1 MNALRKLIHHVF
13 GFTPESRSKANA
25 DKAANLPVCDADA
38 DLISRQ
44 YAANSTDADSC
55 ASAAD
60 AHPDERRA
68 RNLAKLEARKAEAA
82 AKHRATMATKP
93 GARS

>member
-25 DKAANLPVCDADA
+25 DQAANLP
-38 DLISRQ
+38 LGP
-44 YAANSTDADSC
+44 DADSVSFQSGTKL
-55 ASAAD
+55 ADSVSAASC
-60 AHPDERRA
+60 ARNPDERRA

-93 GARS
+93 GGSRA

>member
-1 MNALRKLIHHVF
+1 MIARFLRGLL
-13 GFTPESRSKANA
+13 GATAEARSKANA
-25 DKAANLPVCDADA
+25 EVSDQIGPKLPDA
-38 DLISRQ
+38 
-44 YAANSTDADSC
+44 
-55 ASAAD
+55 
-60 AHPDERRA
+60 ERRA